1 MIAHPREEMSAEEF
15 RRKYRTIPA
24 RRSSG
29 PSVGEETL
37 ARELLAFAS
46 GSGPT
51 APPGAGGR
59 RPVAVASDGADWEL
73 GTFVREYSFHVER
86 RWRFDFAWPARKLAV
101 EVEGVTYGEKGGR
114 HQRAA
119 GLEGD
124 CEKYNAAVLLGW
136 RVLRFTP
143 RQIKRGEALPVIER
157 ALRGA

>member
-1 MIAHPREEMSAEEF
+1 VIAHPREEMSAEEF

-24 RRSSG
+24 RRRIG

-37 ARELLAFAS
+37 ARDLALLSPLSSPLPAF
-46 GSGPT
+46 
-51 APPGAGGR
+51 
-59 RPVAVASDGADWEL
+59 L
-73 GTFVREYSFHVER
+73 REYPFHVER

-101 EVEGVTYGEKGGR
+101 EVEGVTYGDKGGR

-143 RQIKRGEALPVIER
+143 RQIKRGEAIPVIEE
-157 ALRGA
+157 ALR